1 MLRLLR
7 RPPPWLGALLL
18 VVGVTGLLLPWLL
31 APVIGDE
38 RYHYVAAPTRM
49 DNSLFNVVTWTIH
62 DIRPRMSHGRIAP
75 VAVFLQQVGYLLG
88 MQLSFATGIPLT
100 LVHGLVKV
108 VLLLSA
114 VGSFALLLRMTR
126 RRDGEQLDRGVRAAA
141 LLVFSVLLVL
151 GVTATSPVRNGWT
164 AYIVLCI
171 GGISVMFLTGAASLW
186 TLRVWPRAT
195 TVGKLAAAAAVFGL
209 GAVVML
215 SYELHWAA
223 VPFAVVLLAFAGSA
237 VWKHRLALILSL
249 SAGWAIAFI
258 GTRMLLSR
266 HDQEAQYAGTLLDLG
281 GPVIPTAWLQVA
293 NAIPGSGTGRVMDT
307 VGEGLPEPQPFG
319 GGGWLWALLTAVGFA
334 VLFARAGARMPDQVG
349 PDRRGLLILA
359 GALVVSAGA
368 VATITSVSAQSHEI
382 IVSLGDTYRGTPW
395 IWAALAA
402 AATSLL
408 MCLPRGSTRRRR
420 AVVPLSVAVATALV
434 GVLVWPTTVSAVQ
447 TIRAV
452 DQYALWETAQAQL
465 VSGSAEPLAETRRC
479 QLAEQAA
486 EWARGKGP
494 YFGQFLPFYENAFA
508 RQWNRPWCATSG
520 DTAAG
525 TAR

>member
-1 MLRLLR
+1 V
-7 RPPPWLGALLL
+7 A
-18 VVGVTGLLLPWLL
+18 GLLLPWLL
-31 APVIGDE
+31 APIIGDE

-49 DNSLFNVVTWTIH
+49 DDSLFNVVAWTIN

-88 MQLSFATGIPLT
+88 MQLSFAVGIPLT
-100 LVHGLVKV
+100 VAHGIVKV

-114 VGSFALLLRMTR
+114 VASFALLLRMVR
-126 RRDGEQLDRGVRAAA
+126 RRDGEQLDQGVRATA

-171 GGISVMFLTGAASLW
+171 GGISVMFLAGAAALW
-186 TLRVWPRAT
+186 TLRVWARAT
-195 TVGKLAAAAAVFGL
+195 PVGKLAAASALFGL
-209 GAVVML
+209 GAVIML

-223 VPFAVVLLAFAGSA
+223 LPFAVVLLAFAGSA
-237 VWKHRLALILSL
+237 VWRHRLTLILSL
-249 SAGWAIAFI
+249 SAGWSIAFVA
-258 GTRMLLSR
+258 TRMLLSR
-266 HDQEAQYAGTLLDLG
+266 QDEAQYAGTRLDLA

-293 NAIPGSGTGRVMDT
+293 NAVPGSGTGRVLDT
-307 VGEGLPEPQPFG
+307 VGEGLPLPQPFS
-319 GGGWLWALLTAVGFA
+319 GGGWLWALLTALGFA
-334 VLFARAGARMPDQVG
+334 LLFARTGARMPDQVG

-395 IWAALAA
+395 IWAALAG

-408 MCLPRGSTRRRR
+408 LCLPRGSTLRGM
-420 AVVPLSVAVATALV
+420 AVVPGSVAVVTVLV

-465 VSGSAEPLAETRRC
+465 VTGSAEPLAEARRC
-479 QLAEQAA
+479 QFADEAA
-486 EWARGKGP
+486 EWARGRGP
-494 YFGQFLPFYENAFA
+494 YFAQFLPFYENAFA

-520 DTAAG
+520 HPAAG